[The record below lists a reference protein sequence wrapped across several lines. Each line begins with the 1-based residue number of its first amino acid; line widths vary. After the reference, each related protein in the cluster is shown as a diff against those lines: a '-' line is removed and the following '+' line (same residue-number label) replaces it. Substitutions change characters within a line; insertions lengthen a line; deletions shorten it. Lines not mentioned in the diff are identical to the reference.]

1 MKHFRLHTLI
11 QLAKEYDNSIDFYCD
26 CDMDLATRYYT
37 NVVYV
42 TKEDYRA
49 KSYRVMDTI
58 WFYAQNPGFCSLLKL
73 FSGSA
78 TEFSE
83 FYRIPLETVEK
94 WEKEE
99 ETAPEYLVELI
110 FSDMLLEES
119 EKFLRIKSNDDLLNC
134 DECDDDSEELYF
146 YENNL

>member
-1 MKHFRLHTLI
+1 MMTFSLHTLI
-11 QLAKEYDNSIDFYCD
+11 HWAKEYDAPIDFYCD

-58 WFYAQNPGFCSLLKL
+58 WFYAQNPGFCSLLNL
-73 FSGSA
+73 FGSSA
-78 TEFSE
+78 KEFAE

-134 DECDDDSEELYF
+134 DECDDDEEVELY
-146 YENNL
+146 Y